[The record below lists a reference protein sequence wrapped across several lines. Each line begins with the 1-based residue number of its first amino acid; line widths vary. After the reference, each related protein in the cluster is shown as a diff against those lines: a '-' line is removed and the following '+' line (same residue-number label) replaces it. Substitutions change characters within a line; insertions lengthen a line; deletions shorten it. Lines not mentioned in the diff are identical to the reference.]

1 MNSYA
6 TFTGSHELSVK
17 NKKGKVEKVTADRF
31 LIAVGLRPR
40 FPDIPGAVECCIS
53 RYIHMSPVYDS
64 NIIHS
69 FSHSLDLFRNLCFH
83 YSDDLFSL
91 SYNPGKTLCVGASY
105 VSLECAGFLK
115 GIGNDVTVSFIK
127 SWCL

>member
-40 FPDIPGAVECCIS
+40 FPDIPGALECCIS
-53 RYIHMSPVYDS
+53 RYIHMLFLYGSIV
-64 NIIHS
+64 IH
-69 FSHSLDLFRNLCFH
+69 FFPRL
-83 YSDDLFSL
+83 
-91 SYNPGKTLCVGASY
+91 A
-105 VSLECAGFLK
+105 
-115 GIGNDVTVSFIK
+115 
-127 SWCL
+127 